1 MKWIV
6 VQTAFLGD
14 VVLTLPL
21 CVAIK
26 QFDPEADVVFVTT
39 PAASGVVERCS
50 SVDKVVVFDKRARHR
65 RSSARKVLAQN
76 LHADDAIVLVP
87 HKSFRT
93 LMLVRDMRARR
104 VVTYA
109 DAWTRWIADVK
120 VPYPARL
127 HDAERH
133 LALLTPMSNT
143 AHEVMGMLPIPLT
156 SEHDRAQAKYHVPPG
171 SNPLIVI
178 APGSVWPTKQW
189 PMASFRELAMRLAQR
204 DCRVVIVGD
213 ASVRG
218 QIPESAQCRDASG
231 QTTLPEAA
239 AIIAQANVVVSND
252 SAPVHLASMCQVPT
266 VAIFGPTIPE
276 FGFGP
281 LGPNGRVVQRTDLA
295 CRPCSAH
302 GATACPIGTHA
313 CMTHLSVDAVEA
325 VINDLLHAH
334 DENRHAQSTTSI
346 IPSTP
351 TPTAF
356 PTHGAGRPASTQEG
370 QG

>member
-26 QFDPEADVVFVTT
+26 QFDPEAEVVFVTT

-65 RSSARKVLAQN
+65 SSSARKVLAQN

-93 LMLVRDMRARR
+93 LMLVRDMRARH

-127 HDAERH
+127 HDAQRH
-133 LALLTPMSNT
+133 LALLTPVSNT

-156 SEHDRAQAKYHVPPG
+156 SEHDRAQAAHHMPPG
-171 SNPLIVI
+171 SNPLVVI

-213 ASVRG
+213 AAVHG

-239 AIIAQANVVVSND
+239 AIIAQAKVEVSND

-356 PTHGAGRPASTQEG
+356 PTHGAGRPANTQEG
-370 QG
+370 QC

>member
-26 QFDPEADVVFVTT
+26 QYDVNAEVVLVTT
-39 PAASGVVERCS
+39 PAASGIAERC
-50 SVDKVVVFDKRARHR
+50 DAIDNVVVFDKRARHR
-65 RSSARKVLAQN
+65 SASARKTLARN
-76 LHADDAIVLVP
+76 LHATEAIVLVP

-93 LMLVRDMRARR
+93 LMLVRDMHAKH
-104 VVTYA
+104 VITYA
-109 DAWTRWIADVK
+109 DAWTKWVADAT
-120 VPYPARL
+120 VPYPANA
-127 HDAERH
+127 HDAQRH
-133 LALLTPMSNT
+133 LALLHSYTKVPVDVRTIM
-143 AHEVMGMLPIPLT
+143 PIAIT
-156 SEHDRAQAKYHVPPG
+156 SEFDRVNARQHVPQG
-171 SNPLIVI
+171 TGPLVVI

-189 PMASFRELAMRLAQR
+189 PLASFRELARRCELHGM
-204 DCRVVIVGD
+204 RVVVIGD
-213 ASVRG
+213 ASSRG
-218 QIPESAQCRDASG
+218 SVEESARCRDASG

-302 GATACPIGTHA
+302 GAAACPLGTHA

-325 VINDLLHAH
+325 AVNDLLHAH
-334 DENRHAQSTTSI
+334 DENRHAQSTKTISPTTTSAA
-346 IPSTP
+346 SGTV
-351 TPTAF
+351 TA
-356 PTHGAGRPASTQEG
+356 AGRTDAS
-370 QG
+370 

>member
-26 QFDPEADVVFVTT
+26 RYDPEASVTFVTT
-39 PAASGVVERCS
+39 PAASGIAERC
-50 SVDKVVVFDKRARHR
+50 DAIDEVVVFDKRARHR
-65 RSSARKVLAQN
+65 TSSARRTLARN
-76 LHADDAIVLVP
+76 LHASDATVLVP

-93 LMLVRDMRARR
+93 MMLVRDMRARR
-104 VVTYA
+104 VVTFA
-109 DAWTRWIADVK
+109 DAWTKWIADVR
-120 VPYPARL
+120 VPYPARE
-127 HDAERH
+127 HDAQRH
-133 LALLTPMSNT
+133 LALLQAVTT
-143 AHEVMGMLPIPLT
+143 TTDRAVDLLPIAIT
-156 SEHDRAQAKYHVPPG
+156 SVHDVVNADAHIPEG
-171 SNPLIVI
+171 TSPLIVL

-189 PMASFRELAMRLAQR
+189 PAESFRELAERCERRGM
-204 DCRVVIVGD
+204 RVVVIGD
-213 ASVRG
+213 ASTRG
-218 QIPESAQCRDASG
+218 LIPDTQLRRDTSG

-266 VAIFGPTIPE
+266 VAIFGPTVPE

-281 LGPNGRVVQRTDLA
+281 LGPNGRVVQRSDLA

-302 GATACPIGTHA
+302 GAPMCPLGTHA

-325 VINDLLHAH
+325 AINDLLHAH
-334 DENRHAQSTTSI
+334 DENRHAQSTQTISTTATSATSGALATAG
-346 IPSTP
+346 STD
-351 TPTAF
+351 A
-356 PTHGAGRPASTQEG
+356 TQKSKG
-370 QG
+370 

>member
-21 CVAIK
+21 CAAIK
-26 QFDPEADVVFVTT
+26 EYDAEAHVVMVTT
-39 PAASGVVERCS
+39 PAASGIAERCHAI
-50 SVDKVVVFDKRARHR
+50 DEVVVFDKRARHR
-65 RSSARKVLAQN
+65 SASARTALARN
-76 LHADDAIVLVP
+76 VHATDAIVLVP

-93 LMLVRDMRARR
+93 MMLVRDMRARR
-104 VVTYA
+104 VITYA
-109 DAWTRWIADVK
+109 DAWTKWIADVK
-120 VPYPARL
+120 VPYPAAA
-127 HDAERH
+127 HDAQRH
-133 LALLTPMSNT
+133 LALLQAHTQTPIDVMS
-143 AHEVMGMLPIPLT
+143 VMPIAIT
-156 SEHDRAQAKYHVPPG
+156 KESDVEQASHHIPDGV
-171 SNPLIVI
+171 SPLIVL

-189 PMASFRELAMRLAQR
+189 PAASFRELATRLEHR
-204 DCRVVIVGD
+204 GCRVVAIGD
-213 ASVRG
+213 ASTRG
-218 QIPESAQCRDASG
+218 VIAESLLSRDASG

-266 VAIFGPTIPE
+266 VAIFGPTVPE

-302 GATACPIGTHA
+302 GAAACPLGTHA

-325 VINDLLHAH
+325 AINDLLHAH
-334 DENRHAQSTTSI
+334 DENRHAQSTTT
-346 IPSTP
+346 IPTTATP
-351 TPTAF
+351 ATSAT
-356 PTHGAGRPASTQEG
+356 AGRSAS
-370 QG
+370 